1 MFVDGNEP
9 IDEEIIHKKQER
21 RILKGARF
29 LRSVRMSGYVA
40 IIRKRHF
47 SHYKRREHNV
57 CGYC

>member
-21 RILKGARF
+21 RILQGAQL